1 MNARALAEGITR
13 DLKNH
18 HIGGKSPEVFE
29 QELFSLL
36 NSYKPKT
43 MTETEL
49 INWENAFTRL
59 IKEIECITNSDTLQV
74 VQDKIQEYQN
84 YINKNN

>member
-1 MNARALAEGITR
+1 MNARELAEGITR
-13 DLKNH
+13 GDLKNQH
-18 HIGGKSPEVFE
+18 LGKKTPEVFE

-49 INWENAFTRL
+49 ISWEDTFTRL
-59 IKEIECITNSDTLQV
+59 IEEIECITDDTLQV

-84 YINKNN
+84 YIDKNN